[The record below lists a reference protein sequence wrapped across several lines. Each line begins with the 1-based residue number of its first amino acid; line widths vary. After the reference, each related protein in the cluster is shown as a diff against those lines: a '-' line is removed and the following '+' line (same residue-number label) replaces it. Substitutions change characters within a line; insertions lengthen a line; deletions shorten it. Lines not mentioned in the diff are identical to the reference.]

1 MRANIPEPLH
11 EVEDYVYDEVPTAAT
26 GRMAHIGVL
35 RETSSYN
42 IFTTEGS
49 ELNLAST
56 DLTTAGDEKMQRIV
70 MFKRKQVAA
79 ERRKGKEFLRGLYK
93 NHSESITGEDEEA
106 FGKFNDDEDLCRLH
120 DNLCGLCIDCKLY
133 GFANAKPD
141 RVEGSRTSRVLTDS
155 AFSVRGLQDGR
166 RQDITFNAQSEEN
179 ERDGQSHAL
188 NSTAHARPETFFPSI
203 VTLRD
208 FTYRELYWLIHLIQ
222 STTRYGAETSRT
234 GYVDNDVVSI
244 WFDTKETMSNLEL
257 SQRTREN
264 LGEDFD
270 DLTTDDVQGAMLEA
284 IPDSEVDV
292 GSLKQDIEKEL
303 SDDSAQIDFLQ
314 KLHGS
319 QTG

>member
-1 MRANIPEPLH
+1 MSTEIPEPLH
-11 EVEDYVYDEVPTAAT
+11 EVEDYVYDEVPTTAT

-35 RETSSYN
+35 RETNSYS

-56 DLTTAGDEKMQRIV
+56 DATTAGNEKMQRIV

-79 ERRKGKEFLRGLYK
+79 ERRKGKEFLRGLHE
-93 NHSESITGEDEEA
+93 NHTGSIDNDEA
-106 FGKFNDDEDLCRLH
+106 FGNFSDDGDLCRLH
-120 DNLCGLCIDCKLY
+120 DNLCGKCIDCKLY
-133 GFANAKPD
+133 GFANAEPND
-141 RVEGSRTSRVLTDS
+141 VEGSRTSRVLTDS
-155 AFSVRGLQDGR
+155 AFSIRGLER

-179 ERDGQSHAL
+179 ERGGQSHAL
-188 NSTAHARPETFFPSI
+188 NSLAHARPETFFPSI

-234 GYVDNDVVSI
+234 GYVDNEVVSI
-244 WFDTKETMSNLEL
+244 WFDTRETMSNLEL

-264 LGEDFD
+264 LGEEFD
-270 DLTTDDVQGAMLEA
+270 ELTIEDVRGAMMEA
-284 IPDSEVDV
+284 IPRSEVDID
-292 GSLKQDIEKEL
+292 SLKQDIGGEL
-303 SDDSAQIDFLQ
+303 SGDSAQIEFLQ
-314 KLHGS
+314 ELHQS

>member
-1 MRANIPEPLH
+1 MSTNIPEPLH
-11 EVEDYVYDEVPTAAT
+11 EVEDYVYDEVPTTAT

-35 RETSSYN
+35 RETNSYN

-56 DLTTAGDEKMQRIV
+56 DATTAGEEKMQRIV

-79 ERRKGKEFLRGLYK
+79 ERRKGKELLRGLHENHADSIK
-93 NHSESITGEDEEA
+93 NEEA
-106 FGKFNDDEDLCRLH
+106 FGKFSDDKDLCRLH

-133 GFANAKPD
+133 GFANAEPD
-141 RVEGSRTSRVLTDS
+141 DVKGSRTSRVLTDS
-155 AFSVRGLQDGR
+155 AFSIRGLER

-179 ERDGQSHAL
+179 ERGGQSHAL
-188 NSTAHARPETFFPSI
+188 NSLAHARPETFFPSI

-234 GYVDNDVVSI
+234 GYVDNEVVSI

-257 SQRTREN
+257 SQRTREH

-270 DLTTDDVQGAMLEA
+270 ELTTDDVRGAMRKA
-284 IPDSEVDV
+284 IPQSEVDV
-292 GSLKQDIEKEL
+292 DSLKQDIESEL
-303 SDDSAQIDFLQ
+303 SDDSAQIEFLQ
-314 KLHGS
+314 ELHQS

>member
-1 MRANIPEPLH
+1 MSTNIPEPLH
-11 EVEDYVYDEVPTAAT
+11 EVEDYVYDEVPTTAT

-35 RETSSYN
+35 RETNSYN

-56 DLTTAGDEKMQRIV
+56 DATTAGEEKMQRIV

-79 ERRKGKEFLRGLYK
+79 ERRKGKELLRGLHE
-93 NHSESITGEDEEA
+93 NHAGSIDNEEA
-106 FGKFNDDEDLCRLH
+106 FGKFSEDGDLCRLH

-133 GFANAKPD
+133 GFANAEAKD
-141 RVEGSRTSRVLTDS
+141 GSRTSRVLTDS
-155 AFSVRGLQDGR
+155 AFSIRGLDR
-166 RQDITFNAQSEEN
+166 RQDISFNAQSEEN
-179 ERDGQSHAL
+179 ERDSQSHAL
-188 NSTAHARPETFFPSI
+188 NTLAHARPETFFPSI

-270 DLTTDDVQGAMLEA
+270 ELTTDDVRGAMLEA

-292 GSLKQDIEKEL
+292 GSLKHDIEKEL

>member
-1 MRANIPEPLH
+1 MSANIPEPLH
-11 EVEDYVYDEVPTAAT
+11 EVENYVYDEVPTTAT

-42 IFTTEGS
+42 IFTTDGS

-79 ERRKGKEFLRGLYK
+79 ERRKGKELLRGLHE
-93 NHSESITGEDEEA
+93 NHAGSIENEKA
-106 FGKFNDDEDLCRLH
+106 FGKFNDKEDLCRLH

-133 GFANAKPD
+133 GFANAEPD
-141 RVEGSRTSRVLTDS
+141 DVKGSRTSRVLTDS

-179 ERDGQSHAL
+179 EREGQSHAL
-188 NSTAHARPETFFPSI
+188 NSLAHARPETFFPSI

-234 GYVDNDVVSI
+234 GYMDNEVVSI
-244 WFDTKETMSNLEL
+244 WFDTRETMSNLEL
-257 SQRTREN
+257 SQKTREH
-264 LGEDFD
+264 LGEDLD
-270 DLTTDDVQGAMLEA
+270 ELTTDNVRGAMREA
-284 IPDSEVDV
+284 IPHSEVDV
-292 GSLKQDIEKEL
+292 DSLKQDIESEL
-303 SDDSAQIDFLQ
+303 SDNSAQIDFLQ
-314 KLHGS
+314 KLHDS

>member
-1 MRANIPEPLH
+1 MSTEIPEPLH
-11 EVEDYVYDEVPTAAT
+11 EVEDYVYDEVPTTAT

-35 RETSSYN
+35 RETNSYN

-56 DLTTAGDEKMQRIV
+56 DATTAGNEKMQRIV

-79 ERRKGKEFLRGLYK
+79 ERRKGKEFLRGLHE
-93 NHSESITGEDEEA
+93 NHTGSIDNDEA
-106 FGKFNDDEDLCRLH
+106 FGNFSDDGDLCRLH
-120 DNLCGLCIDCKLY
+120 DNLCGKCIDCKLY
-133 GFANAKPD
+133 GFANAEPND
-141 RVEGSRTSRVLTDS
+141 VEGSRTSRVLTDS
-155 AFSVRGLQDGR
+155 AFSIRGLER

-179 ERDGQSHAL
+179 ERGGQSHAL
-188 NSTAHARPETFFPSI
+188 NSLAHARPETFFPSI

-234 GYVDNDVVSI
+234 GYVDNEVVSI
-244 WFDTKETMSNLEL
+244 WFDTRETMSNLEL

-264 LGEDFD
+264 LGEEFD
-270 DLTTDDVQGAMLEA
+270 ELTIEDVRGAMMEA
-284 IPDSEVDV
+284 IPRSEVDID
-292 GSLKQDIEKEL
+292 SLKQDIGGEL
-303 SDDSAQIDFLQ
+303 SGDSAQIEFLQ
-314 KLHGS
+314 ELHQS